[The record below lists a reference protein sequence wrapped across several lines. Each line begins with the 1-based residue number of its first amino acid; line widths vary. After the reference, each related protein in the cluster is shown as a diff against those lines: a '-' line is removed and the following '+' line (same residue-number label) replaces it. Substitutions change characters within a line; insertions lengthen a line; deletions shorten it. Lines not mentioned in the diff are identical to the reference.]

1 MIDEAEQ
8 LYELPHPIPMKPE
21 ICPSF
26 IIENTSRLG
35 ENVDT
40 EGT

>member
-1 MIDEAEQ
+1 

-26 IIENTSRLG
+26 TIENTSRL
-35 ENVDT
+35 DDI
-40 EGT
+40 EGS